1 MSQDCPKRI
10 HNRMSPDKAWRELVG
25 DHRDETS
32 PIRWNLVNRVR
43 AEIAAGIYDTPQKL
57 SAAIER
63 MSLSLL
69 A

>member
-10 HNRMSPDKAWRELVG
+10 RNRMSATQAWRQLVG
-25 DHRDETS
+25 ERRSDTS
-32 PIRWNLVNRVR
+32 PIRWDLVNRVR
-43 AEIAAGIYDTPQKL
+43 AEIAAGIYDTPQKF
-57 SAAIER
+57 AAALER